1 MAVTEE
7 VQLAD
12 DAPKKSNKKL
22 LLLAFVVVVALL
34 VLGAGTAT
42 AMYFLL
48 APSEASSEDDAAVTE
63 PEQERERYQEALYLP
78 LDPPFTVNFQNPGRA
93 RFLQLRLQAMTRQ
106 PEMSE
111 ELEKHM
117 PVIRNRLVLLFSS
130 QSADEL
136 GTREGKEKLQAQTLA
151 EIQQVLRQATGE
163 DGVEAVYFT
172 SFVMQ

>member
-1 MAVTEE
+1 MAVTED

-12 DAPKKSNKKL
+12 DAPPTSKKKL
-22 LLLAFVVVVALL
+22 MLLVVAAVIALL
-34 VLGAGTAT
+34 VLGVGTA
-42 AMYFLL
+42 AGMYFLM
-48 APSEASSEDDAAVTE
+48 APPSESSVDENALTE
-63 PEQERERYQEALYLP
+63 PEKERERYQEALYIP
-78 LDPPFTVNFQNPGRA
+78 LDPPFTVNFQKPSRA
-93 RFLQLRLQAMTRQ
+93 RFLQLRLQAMTRS
-106 PEMSE
+106 PEMEE

-136 GTREGKEKLQAQTLA
+136 GTREGKEKLQTQTLE

-163 DGVEAVYFT
+163 DGVEEVYFT